1 MTTQQ
6 RLDFRR
12 MLLAS
17 AAFGATA
24 GIFNATLGNYLHEV
38 HGFDAA
44 ARGWLELPRE
54 LPGFL
59 VLLTA
64 GLVAARYREARAMA
78 TGMVVTAAGALGL
91 ALMAPAVPLA
101 VLWIFVWS
109 AGDHMNFAL
118 EGPLGLKLAR
128 RGGEGRRLGQFG
140 GAKNLGGLMGA
151 GAVFGI
157 AHLWGDDYGLF
168 YVVAASLAL
177 VAAWFF
183 FRIETGRGDALPR
196 RFVWRREYRIFY
208 AISALFGIRKQI
220 FYVFGTWVLVDI
232 HQVAVAT
239 IATLLFVGAGLGVVL
254 RPLLGDVIDWLGER
268 RVLVAD
274 EVLLIAICLV
284 YAFADALFAPAAV
297 LWALYVAYVLDHV
310 LFALRVA
317 RTTYLKKIAVDPA
330 DITPTMSLGITIDH
344 AVAMTL
350 PIFSGWLWM
359 NVGYQWVF
367 VLAAAIAA
375 AGLLVCLRIEVPDFG
390 RAPSVTTVGAGNEVG
405 R

>member
-1 MTTQQ
+1 MSAQQ

-17 AAFGATA
+17 AAFGATT

-38 HGFDAA
+38 HAFSAE

-59 VLLTA
+59 VLLA
-64 GLVAARYREARAMA
+64 VGFLAARYREARTMA
-78 TGMVVTAAGALGL
+78 TAMFVTAAGAVGL
-91 ALMAPAVPLA
+91 ALLAPTVPL
-101 VLWIFVWS
+101 VVWWIFVWS

-118 EGPLGLKLAR
+118 EGPLGLKLAKQ
-128 RGGEGRRLGQFG
+128 GGEGRRLGQFG
-140 GAKNLGGLMGA
+140 GAKNLGGLLGA
-151 GAVFGI
+151 AAVYGI
-157 AHLWGDDYGLF
+157 ARLVGDDYRLF
-168 YVVAASLAL
+168 YL
-177 VAAWFF
+177 VAAGLALAASYLFAG
-183 FRIETGRGDALPR
+183 IKTGRTDRAPR

-232 HQVAVAT
+232 HQIPVAT
-239 IATLLFVGAGLGVVL
+239 IATLMFLGAGLGVIL
-254 RPLLGDVIDWLGER
+254 RPLLGDAIDWLGER
-268 RVLVAD
+268 IVLVAD

-284 YAFADALFAPAAV
+284 YAFSADLLPPGAV
-297 LWALYVAYVLDHV
+297 LWALYGAYVLDQT

-330 DITPTMSLGITIDH
+330 DITATMSLGVTIDH

-350 PIFSGWLWM
+350 PIFSGWLWAH
-359 NVGYQWVF
+359 VGFQWVF
-367 VLAAAIAA
+367 VLAAAIAL
-375 AGLLVCLRIEVPDFG
+375 AGLVVCLRIRVP
-390 RAPSVTTVGAGNEVG
+390 APLGTVRPEQAAPDG
-405 R
+405 

>member
-1 MTTQQ
+1 LSAQQ
-6 RLDFRR
+6 SLDFRR

-17 AAFGATA
+17 AAFGAAA
-24 GIFNATLGNYLHEV
+24 GIFNATLGNFLHEV
-38 HGFDAA
+38 HAFDAE

-64 GLVAARYREARAMA
+64 GLLAARYREARAMSA
-78 TGMVVTAAGALGL
+78 GMLVTAAGALGL
-91 ALMAPAVPLA
+91 ALLSPTVPLV

-109 AGDHMNFAL
+109 AGDHMNFAM
-118 EGPLGLKLAR
+118 EGPRGLKLAKQ
-128 RGGEGRRLGQFG
+128 GGEGRRLGQFG
-140 GAKNLGGLMGA
+140 GAKNLGGLFGA

-157 AHLWGDDYGLF
+157 ARLAGDDYRLF
-168 YVVAASLAL
+168 YL
-177 VAAWFF
+177 VAAGLALTAAWHFH
-183 FRIETGRGDALPR
+183 RIETGRADQAPR

-232 HQVAVAT
+232 HQVPVAT
-239 IATLLFVGAGLGVVL
+239 IASLLFLGAGLGVVL

-274 EVLLIAICLV
+274 EVLLIGICLV
-284 YAFADALFAPAAV
+284 YAFADSLFAPGAV
-297 LWALYVAYVLDHV
+297 VWALYTAYVLDHV

-350 PIFSGWLWM
+350 PIFSGWLW
-359 NVGYQWVF
+359 VHAGFQWVF

-375 AGLLVCLRIEVPDFG
+375 AGLVVCLRIQVPAPAAAPAPRPAG
-390 RAPSVTTVGAGNEVG
+390 RMG
-405 R
+405 